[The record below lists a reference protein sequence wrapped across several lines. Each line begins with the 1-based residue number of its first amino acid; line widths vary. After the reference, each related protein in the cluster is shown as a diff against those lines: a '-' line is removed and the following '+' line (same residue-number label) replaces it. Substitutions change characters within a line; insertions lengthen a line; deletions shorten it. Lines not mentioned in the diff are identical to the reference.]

1 MSVDPKAAEIMAE
14 RFGKD
19 SLIALATVEEG
30 QPWVRTVNSYYE
42 DGSFYVIT
50 HALSNKMR
58 QIATNPSVAISGD
71 WFTGRGTGE
80 NLGRPTDPAN
90 TVLMAKLRKA
100 FASWYEN
107 GHTDESDPNTCIL
120 RIRLKSGVLFSHGTR
135 YGADVHNQPK
145 IHIEIRLKTHIFP
158 RTFAYIV
165 PL

>member
-1 MSVDPKAAEIMAE
+1 MEGTVFLDKRALELMDE
-14 RFGKD
+14 RFGCD
-19 SLIALATVEEG
+19 TLISLATLNEG
-30 QPWVRTVNSYYE
+30 EPAVRIVNSYYE
-42 DGSFYVIT
+42 KGSFYTIT

-135 YGADVHNQPK
+135 YD
-145 IHIEIRLKTHIFP
+145 IDFSD
-158 RTFAYIV
+158 
-165 PL
+165 